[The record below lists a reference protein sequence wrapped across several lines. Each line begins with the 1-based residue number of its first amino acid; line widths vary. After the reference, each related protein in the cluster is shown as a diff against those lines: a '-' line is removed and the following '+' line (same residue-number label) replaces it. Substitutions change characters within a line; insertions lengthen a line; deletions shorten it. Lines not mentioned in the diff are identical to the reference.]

1 MAKYFR
7 MFIYIIKIFKFIQIL
22 KKKWAFGHETP
33 KSAKKPEKFR
43 KKCQKWPILDLK
55 MAKSVAKSVGK
66 SGQKVANWPNPY
78 RKITVK
84 THISGQKVANWPNP
98 KIKSGH
104 KKSPDRPFSR
114 VYQDNFETIA
124 PSIKCVIHGFLK

>member
-43 KKCQKWPILDLK
+43 KKWQKWPILGLK
-55 MAKSVAKSVGK
+55 MAKSVAKSVAK
-66 SGQKVANWPNPY
+66 SGQKVANWPNLAKSVQKNHSENPHFWP
-78 RKITVK
+78 K
-84 THISGQKVANWPNP
+84 SGQLA
-98 KIKSGH
+98 KS
-104 KKSPDRPFSR
+104 K
-114 VYQDNFETIA
+114 N
-124 PSIKCVIHGFLK
+124 

>member
-7 MFIYIIKIFKFIQIL
+7 MFIYIIKIFNFIQIL
-22 KKKWAFGHETP
+22 KKKWAFGHKPSETASNQRFCVA
-33 KSAKKPEKFR
+33 KSKKKVG
-43 KKCQKWPILDLK
+43 KKWPI
-55 MAKSVAKSVGK
+55 
-66 SGQKVANWPNPY
+66 GQIWPNPY
-78 RKITVK
+78 RKIAPK